1 MSTATPHSNVAEK
14 RMTVEEYLAFERASE
29 LRHEFVNGEAVEMV
43 GASIPHGI
51 IKVNLLTWLNL
62 HVIQAELSS
71 QVQSETLRVYIPA
84 SETYRYPDIV
94 ISSGEPEL
102 QDASNDTLLNPAAI
116 IEVLS
121 PSTEAS
127 DRGRKF
133 EEYRSIPTL
142 AEYILVAQDRV
153 HVERY
158 TRSDDGKWVLTEHS
172 NEDEELPIASIDA
185 SLTLGKIY
193 HRVKF
198 AS

>member
-1 MSTATPHSNVAEK
+1 MSTATTK
-14 RMTVEEYLAFERASE
+14 MTREEYLEFERGSG

-43 GASIPHGI
+43 GASIAHGL
-51 IKVNLLTWLNL
+51 IKGNLFTWLNL
-62 HVIQAELSS
+62 HVIQAELAS
-71 QVQSETLRVYIPA
+71 QVQTETLRVYIPA
-84 SETYRYPDIV
+84 SEAYRYPDIV

-102 QDASNDTLLNPAAI
+102 QDAGNDTLLNPAAI

-142 AEYILVAQDRV
+142 AEYILVAEDRM

-158 TRSDDGKWVLTEHS
+158 TRADDGSWILTEYS
-172 NEDEELPIASIDA
+172 SEDAELPIASIDA
-185 SLTLGKIY
+185 TIALSKIY
-193 HRVKF
+193 HRVKLTK
-198 AS
+198 

>member
-1 MSTATPHSNVAEK
+1 MSTATTK
-14 RMTVEEYLAFERASE
+14 MTREEYLEFERGSE

-43 GASIPHGI
+43 GASIAHGI

-62 HVIQAELSS
+62 HVIQSELSS
-71 QVQSETLRVYIPA
+71 QVQSETLRVFIPA
-84 SETYRYPDIV
+84 SEAYRYPDIV

-102 QDASNDTLLNPAAI
+102 QDVSNDTLLNPAAI

-133 EEYRSIPTL
+133 EEYRSIATL
-142 AEYILVAQDRV
+142 NEYILVAQDRM

-158 TRSDDGKWVLTEHS
+158 TRADDGSWVLTEYS
-172 NEDEELPIASIDA
+172 KEDADLPIASIDA
-185 SLTLGKIY
+185 SITLSKIY
-193 HRVKF
+193 HRVKL
-198 AS
+198 SK

>member
-1 MSTATPHSNVAEK
+1 MSTATTK
-14 RMTVEEYLAFERASE
+14 MTREQYLEFERGSE
-29 LRHEFVNGEAVEMV
+29 LRHEFVNGEAIEMV

-62 HVIQAELSS
+62 HVIQSELSS
-71 QVQSETLRVYIPA
+71 LVQSETLRAYIPA
-84 SETYRYPDIV
+84 SEAYRYPDIV
-94 ISSGEPEL
+94 VSNGEPEL
-102 QDASNDTLLNPAAI
+102 QDTSTDTLLNPAAV

-142 AEYILVAQDRV
+142 NEYILVAQDRM

-158 TRSDDGKWVLTEHS
+158 TRSDDGTWILTEYS
-172 NEDEELPIASIDA
+172 SDDAELPVASINA
-185 SLTLGKIY
+185 RITLSKIY

-198 AS
+198 SK